1 MKPIRWEC
9 KAAGVYQ
16 HLLLADMTPAQGM
29 TRIETPNHC
38 GLAQGAQKGAQP
50 LTWSWVGVT

>member
-38 GLAQGAQKGAQP
+38 GLAQGVQK
-50 LTWSWVGVT
+50 VRDH